1 MAEIVRAGGG
11 GAVVSLWRREGG
23 YGEVL
28 KIAVPLILSTG
39 SWSIQHFVD
48 RMFLTW
54 YSRDALAA
62 ASPAGM
68 LCFTVASFFIGTAS
82 YVNTFVAQYSGAGRS
97 RRVGPSVWQ
106 GIYFGLI
113 AGLFLLGLIP
123 FADRLFAWVGHEPA
137 IRSLETAYFRILC
150 IGGPTITGAALSAFF
165 SGRGETLT
173 VMWVNFAAMA
183 LNIVL
188 DYAWI
193 FGRWGFPQ
201 WGVQGAAW
209 ATVAAQFFSTALFLV
224 LMLRPEF
231 RKTFNTLGG
240 WRPEGDLFRRL
251 VRFGV
256 PTGVQFMLEIFGFSL
271 FIVLVGRLGTVA
283 LAATNIT
290 FNINSLAFLP
300 MLGMG
305 MAVSTLVGRYLGQ
318 DRADLAERSTWSA
331 LHLCMVYMGTMAVGY
346 VALPELF
353 MRPFASYA
361 DPQTFVPVQQ
371 MGVVLLR
378 FVAVYSVFDA
388 MYIVFAGG
396 IKGAGDTR
404 FVMWASTLLVWG
416 LMVIPAYLACV
427 VYGWG
432 LYVAW
437 GFMTAYIF
445 LAGFVFLARFR
456 GGKWKSMR
464 VIETRSVTEEP
475 DTKAV

>member
-1 MAEIVRAGGG
+1 MAEIVRVGGG

-68 LCFTVASFFIGTAS
+68 LYFTFASFFIGTAS
-82 YVNTFVAQYSGAGRS
+82 YVNTFVAQYSGAGHS
-97 RRVGPSVWQ
+97 RRVGPAVWQ

-123 FADRLFAWVGHEPA
+123 VADRLFAWVGHAPA
-137 IRSLETAYFRILC
+137 VRSLETAYFKILC
-150 IGGPTITGAALSAFF
+150 IGGPTVAGAALSAFF

-193 FGRWGFPQ
+193 FGKWGFPQ
-201 WGVQGAAW
+201 GGIRGAAW
-209 ATVAAQFFSTALFLV
+209 ATVVAHFFSTALFLV
-224 LMLRPEF
+224 LMLRAEF
-231 RKTFNTLGG
+231 RKIFNTLGG

-251 VRFGV
+251 LRFGV
-256 PTGVQFMLEIFGFSL
+256 PTGVQFMLEILGFSL

-283 LAATNIT
+283 LAATSIT

-305 MAVSTLVGRYLGQ
+305 MAVSTPGGPLFGTGPGRPGRTKHLVGLSPVYGLYVDDGGRVRGVARTFYASFRVLCRSE
-318 DRADLAERSTWSA
+318 DLYARAADGHRAAAVRGGLFRVR
-331 LHLCMVYMGTMAVGY
+331 CDVYRVCRQYQGGRGYPVRDVG
-346 VALPELF
+346 
-353 MRPFASYA
+353 
-361 DPQTFVPVQQ
+361 
-371 MGVVLLR
+371 
-378 FVAVYSVFDA
+378 FD
-388 MYIVFAGG
+388 
-396 IKGAGDTR
+396 
-404 FVMWASTLLVWG
+404 
-416 LMVIPAYLACV
+416 PAYLGVDGGSGVPGLCGLRMGALCGVGIYDRLYFPVRLCV
-427 VYGWG
+427 FGTVPGRE
-432 LYVAW
+432 VEVD
-437 GFMTAYIF
+437 
-445 LAGFVFLARFR
+445 AGDRDEV
-456 GGKWKSMR
+456 GH
-464 VIETRSVTEEP
+464 
-475 DTKAV
+475 